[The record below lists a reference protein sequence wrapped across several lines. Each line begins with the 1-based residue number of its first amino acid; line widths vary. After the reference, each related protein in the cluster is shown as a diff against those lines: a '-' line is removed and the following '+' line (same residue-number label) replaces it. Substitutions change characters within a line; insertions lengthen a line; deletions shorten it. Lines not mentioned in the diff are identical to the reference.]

1 MSDTDLSKLLSFESP
16 CSEDWNSMRGT
27 DLIRFCEHCQLS
39 VRDIS
44 EMNSKQFRRLVARS
58 KGRLCVR
65 YVHPSPYKP
74 SSAPVLHKIRR
85 RAGILAASAFTAS
98 LSVSSANAGKLSQS
112 PGNTSS
118 LSPAVSSGLPTT
130 PLRRGT
136 ATITGTIFD
145 PQGAVIAG
153 ASVSLTKMETK
164 DVLTATT
171 DGSGVYKF
179 DGLEAGTYNLKIE
192 ANGFAAS
199 DVPNVTVHA
208 DDNNRID
215 QTLSIATVT
224 ASVEITA
231 PAIQSVT
238 SGVVAIASPTQPLVK
253 AAGAD
258 DLIAVNRVLTENP
271 NANIRDEATG
281 SNALECAVRNG
292 NREIIQAL
300 LWAKA
305 DVNSRDSNGQTPL
318 MMMDEQS
325 TTDLV
330 WDLLNAGAKVNL
342 HDNDGETA
350 LMAAAA
356 VNNVE
361 VLKTLL
367 DAGAKVNVT
376 TNDGVTALMLAA
388 DEGHVNNV
396 RLLILA
402 GADINTRDKSGKTA
416 LQYAQENDH
425 RVVVRLL
432 KQHGAITF
440 ENREEKE

>member
-1 MSDTDLSKLLSFESP
+1 MSERDLSKLLSFESP

-58 KGRLCVR
+58 RGRLCVR
-65 YVHPSPYKP
+65 YVQPAPYKSP
-74 SSAPVLHKIRR
+74 SVPVLHRIGRT
-85 RAGILAASAFTAS
+85 AGILAASAFTAS
-98 LSVSSANAGKLSQS
+98 LSVSSANAGRLPQS
-112 PGNTSS
+112 IGNTSS
-118 LSPAVSSGLPTT
+118 LTPAVSSALPTT
-130 PLRRGT
+130 SLRRGT

-145 PQGAVIAG
+145 PQGAVITG

-192 ANGFAAS
+192 AQGFAAS

-215 QTLSIATVT
+215 QTLSIATIS

-231 PAIQSVT
+231 PEIHAT

-253 AAGAD
+253 AAAAD
-258 DLIAVNRVLTENP
+258 DLIAVNHILTENP

-292 NREIIQAL
+292 NREIIQTL

-318 MMMDEQS
+318 MMMTEQS

-350 LMAAAA
+350 LMTAAT
-356 VNNVE
+356 VNNTE
-361 VLKTLL
+361 VLKTLV

-388 DEGHVNNV
+388 NEGHVNNV

-425 RVVVRLL
+425 PVVVRLL